1 MSTKRRLKLKPSISR
16 SKVTPKAKRK
26 KITVLKLSGE
36 LLEGPKQ
43 LKKTVAIIAK
53 FSKESPLIVVHGGGR
68 EIDAELAR
76 RGIEKRSV
84 DGIRITNIAT
94 LSVVTAVLAGTVNT
108 RLVAALVSHGI
119 SAIGLTGADDAIGL
133 VEPAPKHRTISGRN
147 VSLGRVGRP
156 SSSTA
161 PQLLIDLCK
170 NGYVPIVAS
179 IGTSLDGRL
188 FNVNA
193 DTLAGHL
200 AGALKAK
207 RLIIAGTTT
216 GVLDKIQRT
225 IPQLDD
231 NGINSLISSGQA
243 HAGMVAKL
251 LACREAVHHGV
262 GEVIV
267 INGRKPYR
275 PHSVN
280 GTRILRTLDKCQE
293 NHTQHGSQ

>member
-1 MSTKRRLKLKPSISR
+1 MSTNRRLKLKPSTS
-16 SKVTPKAKRK
+16 SAKVTPKAKRK
-26 KITVLKLSGE
+26 KVTVLKLGGE

-43 LKKTVAIIAK
+43 LNKTVAVIDK
-53 FSKESPLIVVHGGGR
+53 FAKESPLVVVHGGGR
-68 EIDAELAR
+68 EINAELAR
-76 RGIEKRSV
+76 LGIEKRSV

-94 LSVVTAVLAGTVNT
+94 LSVVIAVLAGTVNT
-108 RLVAALVSHGI
+108 RLVATLVSHGI
-119 SAIGLTGADDAIGL
+119 RAIGLTGADDAIGL
-133 VEPAPKHRTISGRN
+133 VEPAPKHRTTSGRN

-156 SSSTA
+156 SGDAA
-161 PQLLIDLCK
+161 PQLLIDLYK

-200 AGALKAK
+200 AGVLKAK

-216 GVLDKIQRT
+216 GVLNERQQT

-275 PHSVN
+275 PHSVH
-280 GTRILRTLDKCQE
+280 GTRILKTLE
-293 NHTQHGSQ
+293 

>member
-1 MSTKRRLKLKPSISR
+1 
-16 SKVTPKAKRK
+16 
-26 KITVLKLSGE
+26 
-36 LLEGPKQ
+36 
-43 LKKTVAIIAK
+43 
-53 FSKESPLIVVHGGGR
+53 
-68 EIDAELAR
+68 
-76 RGIEKRSV
+76 
-84 DGIRITNIAT
+84 
-94 LSVVTAVLAGTVNT
+94 
-108 RLVAALVSHGI
+108 
-119 SAIGLTGADDAIGL
+119 
-133 VEPAPKHRTISGRN
+133 
-147 VSLGRVGRP
+147 
-156 SSSTA
+156 
-161 PQLLIDLCK
+161 
-170 NGYVPIVAS
+170 
-179 IGTSLDGRL
+179 
-188 FNVNA
+188 VNA

-200 AGALKAK
+200 AGALKAR

-280 GTRILRTLDKCQE
+280 GTRILRTPDKCQE

>member
-1 MSTKRRLKLKPSISR
+1 MSTNRRLKPKSST
-16 SKVTPKAKRK
+16 SSAKVTPKAKREK
-26 KITVLKLSGE
+26 VTVLKLGGE
-36 LLEGPKQ
+36 LLEGLKQ
-43 LKKTVAIIAK
+43 LKKTVAVINK
-53 FSKESPLIVVHGGGR
+53 FAKESPLVVVHGGGR
-68 EIDAELAR
+68 EINAELAR
-76 RGIEKRSV
+76 LGIEKRSI

-94 LSVVTAVLAGTVNT
+94 LSVVIAVLAGTVNT
-108 RLVAALVSHGI
+108 RLVATLVSHGI
-119 SAIGLTGADDAIGL
+119 RAIGLTGADDAIGL
-133 VEPAPKHRTISGRN
+133 VEPAPKHRTASGRN

-156 SSSTA
+156 SGVAA
-161 PQLLIDLCK
+161 PQLLIDLYK

-200 AGALKAK
+200 AGVLKAK

-216 GVLDKIQRT
+216 GVLNERQQT

-275 PHSVN
+275 PHSVH
-280 GTRILRTLDKCQE
+280 GTRILKTLE
-293 NHTQHGSQ
+293 

>member
-1 MSTKRRLKLKPSISR
+1 MSIKHPLKLKPSTSGP
-16 SKVTPKAKRK
+16 KVTPKAKRAK
-26 KITVLKLSGE
+26 VTVLKLGGE

-43 LKKTVAIIAK
+43 LKKTVALIAK
-53 FSKESPLIVVHGGGR
+53 FAKESPLVVVHGGGR
-68 EIDAELAR
+68 EINAELAR
-76 RGIEKRSV
+76 HGIEKRSV
-84 DGIRITNIAT
+84 DGIRITNTAT
-94 LSVVTAVLAGTVNT
+94 LSVVIAVLAGTVNT
-108 RLVAALVSHGI
+108 RLVATLVSHGI
-119 SAIGLTGADDAIGL
+119 SAVGLTGADDAIGL
-133 VEPAPKHRTISGRN
+133 VEPAPKHRTASGKN

-161 PQLLIDLCK
+161 PQLLIDLYK
-170 NGYVPIVAS
+170 DGYVPIVAS

-200 AGALKAK
+200 ASALKAK
-207 RLIIAGTTT
+207 RLIVAGTTT
-216 GVLDKIQRT
+216 GVLDERQRT

-251 LACREAVHHGV
+251 LACQEAVHHGV
-262 GEVIV
+262 GEVLV
-267 INGRKPYR
+267 INGRKSYR

-280 GTRILRTLDKCQE
+280 GTRILKTLE
-293 NHTQHGSQ
+293 

>member
-1 MSTKRRLKLKPSISR
+1 MSIKHQLKLKPSTSG
-16 SKVTPKAKRK
+16 SKVTPKAKRA
-26 KITVLKLSGE
+26 KITVLKLGGE

-43 LKKTVAIIAK
+43 LKKTVAVITK
-53 FSKESPLIVVHGGGR
+53 FAKESPLVVVHGGGR
-68 EIDAELAR
+68 EINAELAR

-84 DGIRITNIAT
+84 DGIRITNTAT
-94 LSVVTAVLAGTVNT
+94 LSVVIAVLAGTVNT
-108 RLVAALVSHGI
+108 RLVATLVSHGI
-119 SAIGLTGADDAIGL
+119 SAVGLTGADDAIGL
-133 VEPAPKHRTISGRN
+133 VEPAPKHRTASGKN

-161 PQLLIDLCK
+161 PQLLIDLYK
-170 NGYVPIVAS
+170 DGYVPIVAS

-200 AGALKAK
+200 ASALKAK
-207 RLIIAGTTT
+207 RLIVAGTTT
-216 GVLDKIQRT
+216 GVLDERQRT

-251 LACREAVHHGV
+251 LACQEAVHHGV
-262 GEVIV
+262 GEVLV

-275 PHSVN
+275 SHSVN
-280 GTRILRTLDKCQE
+280 GTRILKNLK
-293 NHTQHGSQ
+293 